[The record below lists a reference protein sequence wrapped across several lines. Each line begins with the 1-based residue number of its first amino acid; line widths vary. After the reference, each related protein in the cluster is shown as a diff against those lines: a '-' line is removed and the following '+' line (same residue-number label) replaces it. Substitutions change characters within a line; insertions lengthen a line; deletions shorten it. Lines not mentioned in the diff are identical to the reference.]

1 MSAAD
6 PAPRRLT
13 PFDNPIARFLA
24 GRFGVGL
31 FLISLGMLFAAT
43 LFGFLVIRIQNH
55 DAWPND
61 LPGLPSLLWVSTVI
75 LMLSS
80 VTMQGAVR
88 AARGDHG
95 PRLTMHMTLTLIL
108 ALSFLALQSLCWH
121 AWFSVV
127 TERWNE
133 SAEYRFALTNFY
145 ILTGLH
151 ALHVVGGL
159 VPITLVTRR
168 ALGRGYSPE
177 DCAGVAYCA
186 MYWHFLDGVWVI
198 LFATLLIGT

>member
-1 MSAAD
+1 MNAAD

-31 FLISLGMLFAAT
+31 FLISLGMLFAAM

-88 AARGDHG
+88 AARGG
-95 PRLTMHMTLTLIL
+95 QRSRLRTHMTLTLIL

-159 VPITLVTRR
+159 VPISLVTRR
-168 ALGRGYSPE
+168 ALGRGYTPD
-177 DCAGVAYCA
+177 DCAGVTYCA
-186 MYWHFLDGVWVI
+186 MYWHCLDVVWLI

>member
-1 MSAAD
+1 MSAVD
-6 PAPRRLT
+6 PAPRRRT

-24 GRFGVGL
+24 GRFGMGL

-95 PRLTMHMTLTLIL
+95 PRLTMHMILTLIL

-198 LFATLLIGT
+198 LFMVLLIGT

>member
-1 MSAAD
+1 MNAAD

-31 FLISLGMLFAAT
+31 FLISLGMLFAGT
-43 LFGFLVIRIQNH
+43 LLGFLVIRIQIH
-55 DAWPND
+55 DAWPTD
-61 LPGLPSLLWVSTVI
+61 LPELPSLLWVSTVF
-75 LMLSS
+75 LMLSG

-88 AARGDHG
+88 AARGDRG
-95 PRLTMHMTLTLIL
+95 PRLTAYMTLTLIL
-108 ALSFLALQSLCWH
+108 ALSFLALQGLCWY
-121 AWFSVV
+121 AWWSVV

-151 ALHVVGGL
+151 GLHVVGGL
-159 VPITLVTRR
+159 VPLTLVTRR
-168 ALGRGYSPE
+168 ALARGYSPE

-186 MYWHFLDGVWVI
+186 MYWHFLDAVWLI